1 MHSTAPATPATHSL
15 TLAPAQLRLQ
25 IDPAT
30 LGFAHTGE
38 LQDLPLPWIGQER
51 AAAAARFG
59 LAMRQR
65 DYHLFVLGELGSG
78 RTSLLTQAMHEA
90 AALRPVPPDLCYL
103 HHFEQPERPHA
114 LRLPAGLGKLLR
126 TGMETILQA
135 LQSDIPQR
143 LQDGDYRTNSA
154 DLDAGYEAEQA
165 QAFAGLEIF
174 ARERQFALTRDNGHM
189 VFTLLDTH
197 GKPQPPAQ
205 SKALSEA
212 KRASLAEAEQALRAE
227 IARVLTALRPLER
240 AHQQARTDLRRRT
253 IEPLLAQMV
262 GELQR
267 TVCTSDNAENSKDN
281 TKLTDW
287 LGQVQKALLN
297 QLALFLPLQS
307 DDAGDIDDATDDSN
321 TNATAAAMAADEED
335 DRKDALE
342 TLLTQC
348 RVHLAVDNGARTAAP
363 VIIEDNPQL
372 RSLFG
377 SVETHPDE
385 DGAAAAPADLGAIHA
400 GSLLKAHGG
409 FLMLH
414 LRDVAAA
421 EGLWE
426 RLRRF
431 LRCSRVLQQD
441 DTPSAHGHASRQA
454 LRPEA
459 IDVDVKIVLIGS
471 VEEYYALQAADPEVA
486 QRFRTKVDFAESFRS
501 TPETRYATGIFIAHI
516 ARKRGLPD
524 FSAAAVARLLEQS
537 HREADDQTRQSAL
550 FAHTEALVVESAA
563 LCSARAGTWVEVAD
577 IAAALAARTLRH
589 DYTEQRLHESIADGE
604 RLITLHGSHIGQV
617 NALTQIDQGDYRFG
631 FPVRITAHAFAGHEG
646 LLNIEREV
654 EMSGPIHDKGVLILH
669 SYLTALFE
677 HIAPLALNAS
687 VVFEQEYS
695 GVEGDSA
702 SCAELYALLSALSG
716 VPLAQ
721 GIAVTGALN
730 QHGHILPV
738 GGINEKIEGWF
749 KVCEAAGLDGTQ
761 GALIPAR
768 NLRQLMLDQRVL
780 DAVAAGRFHIYTA
793 DHVSDGIA
801 VLTGQSANTAPT
813 GTDSVLALAEKTLR
827 DFRRACQVA
836 GHTRLRHPSR
846 PRQSSSTATATKP

>member
-1 MHSTAPATPATHSL
+1 MHSTAPASPPVS
-15 TLAPAQLRLQ
+15 LAPAQLCLQ
-25 IDPAT
+25 IDPTT

-38 LQDLPLPWIGQER
+38 LQDQPLPWIGQER
-51 AAAAARFG
+51 AAAAVRFG
-59 LAMRQR
+59 LGMQQP

-78 RTSLLTQAMHEA
+78 RSSLLTQAMHEA

-103 HHFEQPERPHA
+103 HHFDKPERPHA
-114 LRLPAGLGKLLR
+114 LRLPAGQGKLLR
-126 TGMETILQA
+126 QGMDTVLQT
-135 LQSDIPQR
+135 LPSDIAKR
-143 LQDGDYRTNSA
+143 LQEADYRA
-154 DLDAGYEAEQA
+154 DNAALIANYDAA
-165 QAFAGLEIF
+165 QTEAFAALEIF
-174 ARERQFALTRDNGHM
+174 ASQRQFALNRDNGHM
-189 VFTLLDTH
+189 VFTLLDAQ
-197 GKPQPPAQ
+197 GEPQTPDQASTLPPPQ
-205 SKALSEA
+205 
-212 KRASLAEAEQALRAE
+212 RAALAESEQALRAE
-227 IARVLTALRPLER
+227 IARVLSALRPIER
-240 AHQQARTDLRRRT
+240 AHQQACTDLRQRT
-253 IEPLLAQMV
+253 IAPLLAQV
-262 GELQR
+262 LGALHSA
-267 TVCTSDNAENSKDN
+267 VCPSQAEPNPSNNSA
-281 TKLTDW
+281 KLTTW
-287 LGQVQKALLN
+287 LARVQKALLD
-297 QLALFLPLQS
+297 QLALFLPLNGDVSDGADIS
-307 DDAGDIDDATDDSN
+307 DDNSSADAASNSPGNKSDQDD
-321 TNATAAAMAADEED
+321 ED
-335 DRKDALE
+335 DRKDALDA
-342 TLLTQC
+342 LLAQC
-348 RVHLAVDNGARTAAP
+348 RIHLAVDNNGRSAAP

-377 SVETHPDE
+377 SVEVSSDE
-385 DGAAAAPADLGAIHA
+385 DTAPTDLAAIHA
-400 GSLLKAHGG
+400 GNLLKAHGG

-414 LRDVAAA
+414 LRDVASA

-431 LRCSRVLQQD
+431 LRCARVQQD
-441 DTPSAHGHASRQA
+441 DTPQPPGHASRLA
-454 LRPEA
+454 LRPEPVE
-459 IDVDVKIVLIGS
+459 VDVKIVLIGS
-471 VEEYYALQAADPEVA
+471 VQEYYALQAADPEVA

-501 TPETRYATGIFIAHI
+501 TLETRRATGVFIAHI

-550 FAHTEALVVESAA
+550 FAQTESLAIESAA
-563 LCSARAGTWVEVAD
+563 LCRARAGTAATATVEAID
-577 IAAALAARTLRH
+577 IDAALQARTLRH
-589 DYTEQRLHESIADGE
+589 NYTEQRLHESIADGE
-604 RLITLHGSHIGQV
+604 RLITLHGTHVGQI

-669 SYLTALFE
+669 SYLTALFG

-730 QHGHILPV
+730 QHGQVLPV

-768 NLRQLMLDQRVL
+768 NLQQLMLDRHVIE
-780 DAVAAGRFHIYTA
+780 AVAAGRFHIYTA
-793 DHVSDGIA
+793 GHVSDGMAI
-801 VLTGQSANTAPT
+801 LTSQAPEILAH
-813 GTDSVLALAEKTLR
+813 SVLARAEQTLR
-827 DFRRACQVA
+827 TFRRACQVA
-836 GHTRLRHPSR
+836 GHTRLRSASR
-846 PRQSSSTATATKP
+846 LRENTTENRSKAG